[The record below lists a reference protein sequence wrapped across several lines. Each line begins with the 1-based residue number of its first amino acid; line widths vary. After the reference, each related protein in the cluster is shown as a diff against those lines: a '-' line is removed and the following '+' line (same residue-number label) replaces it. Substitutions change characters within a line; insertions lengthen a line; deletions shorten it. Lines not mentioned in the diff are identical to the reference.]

1 MSRVKKNLGMG
12 GDPSQ
17 RMFTTA
23 KELLWRQRVIHKFPV
38 DRDEV
43 LMSILPPQMQ
53 DFVVT
58 GEAEDT
64 KTVQWENLT
73 HCVNMGF
80 TTVIELDGTTG
91 NAFWFGFDKGRPAPV
106 HPDKCFS
113 MYECNPFYAD
123 IVEWWEPAMETHKK
137 LMQYEEALFN
147 FFSKAGHPELVSK
160 YWPDLHKFVNFPL
173 AGSQLLSDKDRNK
186 RRVVPM
192 PTDEE
197 SSGII
202 ETLAGSTLLDEYKC
216 NAWVDYETEDW

>member
-1 MSRVKKNLGMG
+1 M
-12 GDPSQ
+12 
-17 RMFTTA
+17 
-23 KELLWRQRVIHKFPV
+23 IHKFPV
-38 DRDEV
+38 DRDDV

-53 DFVVT
+53 DFVVL
-58 GEAEDT
+58 GDPANV

-91 NAFWFGFDKGRPAPV
+91 KAFWFGFDEGRPAPV
-106 HPDKCFS
+106 HPDKAFA

-123 IVEWWEPAMETHKK
+123 IVKWWEPAMETHSK

-147 FFSKAGHPELVSK
+147 FFSKAGHPVLVEK
-160 YWPDLHKFVNFPL
+160 YWPELHKFVNFELTLNQTLSPVSL
-173 AGSQLLSDKDRNK
+173 AK

-197 SSGII
+197 STGII

-216 NAWVDYETEDW
+216 DAWVDYETEDW